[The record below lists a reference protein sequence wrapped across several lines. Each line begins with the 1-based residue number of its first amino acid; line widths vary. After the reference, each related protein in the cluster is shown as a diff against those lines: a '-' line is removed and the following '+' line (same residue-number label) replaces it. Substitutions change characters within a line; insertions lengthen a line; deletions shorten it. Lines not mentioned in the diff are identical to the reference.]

1 MSKLLANQ
9 ISNYNDN
16 GPVEAK
22 DGINVANGKP
32 LQVAGT
38 NGTSGQ
44 FLKSTGSSVA
54 WQDFPTIP
62 AAQVNADWNATSG
75 VAQISNKPALHA
87 VATSGQYSDLSG
99 LPSIPAAQIQSDWN
113 TSNTSSVDF
122 IKNKPTL
129 FSGSYTDL
137 TGKPSIPLNLQDL
150 ADVSPAT
157 PSNSNVLK
165 WNGSNWAPAV
175 DADTNTIVNIK
186 VTVGDETTGNNH
198 SVTAATYN
206 PTSGDMVLTIG
217 THTLTTAD
225 QIRIWKESLTFTC
238 DYNGNG
244 NTTQKKYPRATGAAT
259 SNGADYAYN
268 TYLPITAVTGTTI
281 TVNVNGGQGPV
292 TDTTTHN
299 FVLTASATNCINV
312 RQASG
317 VFYMDGVESPKLN
330 IERRTT
336 YIFHQSDS
344 SNATYAS
351 MNHPLMFSPTEDGEL
366 VSGGTHY
373 MTGVVYKL
381 DGVNKTMAE
390 YTAGFVAATTRT
402 VEWTVADVT
411 PNELWYWCHHHTG
424 QGNSIRIS
432 NSWNAVEPTRYLDVS
447 VGTDTVNGQATGVY
461 YIDGVESPELNL
473 ERGVTYRFDQ
483 SGATCSEWPSGSG
496 MRHPLM
502 FSTTEDGDLVV
513 GGTHYYPGITYK
525 LDGVVVTMA
534 HYTMNFASA
543 KKKTITFKIPDDAP
557 DTLWYWCHHHTGQG
571 NKINVSNTWQAPSGG
586 GGSYGNSDVDA
597 HLNQSNPT
605 SGHVL
610 SWNGS
615 DYAWVAQSGGGGGG
629 STTFVGLTDTP
640 ANFTSQA
647 GKYLKVNAGATAL
660 EYVTLPVDP
669 DTNTTYSQSSVA
681 DGSNVKLRLTDS
693 GSTNDDILLTAGTN
707 ISFSSVTAAGFTI
720 NHSGSAPASVVTD
733 DNAPSSP
740 SDGDLWWK
748 SDEGRL
754 KVYYADGSSDQWVDA
769 SPVLSPTSMTSGS
782 NSISV
787 TSTRSTVTGPLRIT
801 GTLTGN
807 SSNNQ
812 LAYASHFIPDTNAAY
827 DIGSAEYKVR
837 HLFLSDNTVY
847 FQGDFLK
854 VAQHNSGGSAQSAS
868 YLIPLAKLKDALN
881 ASADYEAFKTAILAI
896 TDA

>member
-1 MSKLLANQ
+1 MC
-9 ISNYNDN
+9 IRDR
-16 GPVEAK
+16 
-22 DGINVANGKP
+22 
-32 LQVAGT
+32 
-38 NGTSGQ
+38 
-44 FLKSTGSSVA
+44 
-54 WQDFPTIP
+54 
-62 AAQVNADWNATSG
+62 
-75 VAQISNKPALHA
+75 
-87 VATSGQYSDLSG
+87 
-99 LPSIPAAQIQSDWN
+99 
-113 TSNTSSVDF
+113 
-122 IKNKPTL
+122 
-129 FSGSYTDL
+129 
-137 TGKPSIPLNLQDL
+137 SIPLNLSDL
-150 ADVSPAT
+150 ANVSTAT

-186 VTVGDETTGNNH
+186 VTVGNETTGNNH

-411 PNELWYWCHHHTG
+411 QNELWYWCHHHTG

-447 VGTDTVNGQATGVY
+447 VGTDTVNGQASGVY
-461 YIDGVESPELNL
+461 YIDGVERPELNL

-534 HYTMNFASA
+534 HYTMNMASA

-586 GGSYGNSDVDA
+586 
-597 HLNQSNPT
+597 
-605 SGHVL
+605 SGR
-610 SWNGS
+610 S
-615 DYAWVAQSGGGGGG
+615 
-629 STTFVGLTDTP
+629 TFV
-640 ANFTSQA
+640 
-647 GKYLKVNAGATAL
+647 
-660 EYVTLPVDP
+660 
-669 DTNTTYSQSSVA
+669 
-681 DGSNVKLRLTDS
+681 
-693 GSTNDDILLTAGTN
+693 
-707 ISFSSVTAAGFTI
+707 
-720 NHSGSAPASVVTD
+720 
-733 DNAPSSP
+733 
-740 SDGDLWWK
+740 
-748 SDEGRL
+748 
-754 KVYYADGSSDQWVDA
+754 
-769 SPVLSPTSMTSGS
+769 
-782 NSISV
+782 
-787 TSTRSTVTGPLRIT
+787 
-801 GTLTGN
+801 
-807 SSNNQ
+807 
-812 LAYASHFIPDTNAAY
+812 
-827 DIGSAEYKVR
+827 
-837 HLFLSDNTVY
+837 
-847 FQGDFLK
+847 
-854 VAQHNSGGSAQSAS
+854 
-868 YLIPLAKLKDALN
+868 
-881 ASADYEAFKTAILAI
+881 
-896 TDA
+896 